1 MGLEQRRDL
10 IQKLVESVK
19 DHDFPG
25 VSGEPETAQLFAE
38 AFCEFHE
45 KFFHTYMMLE
55 AYHCLVVKKPANVE
69 GYLRL
74 ATEEYS
80 ITIAEFM
87 AGFSEDAFG
96 KPVQPKLMFPVA
108 KEAASSGRLNLWV
121 VDDIP
126 VSMANIAHQTSR
138 HARINDVYMPRSHRK
153 KGMLAQSWQK
163 YVHVCSMKR

>member
-55 AYHCLVVKKPANVE
+55 AYHCLVVKMPANVE

-74 ATEEYS
+74 R
-80 ITIAEFM
+80 
-87 AGFSEDAFG
+87 
-96 KPVQPKLMFPVA
+96 PKNTVL
-108 KEAASSGRLNLWV
+108 RLLN
-121 VDDIP
+121 
-126 VSMANIAHQTSR
+126 
-138 HARINDVYMPRSHRK
+138 
-153 KGMLAQSWQK
+153 SWQA
-163 YVHVCSMKR
+163 SQRMLSANRFSLN